1 MAPHP
6 AEVVERLARATSAHD
21 LEGIVACFADG
32 YVNQTP
38 THPQR
43 SFAGRDQVRRNWEQI
58 LTGVPDIT
66 ARVLASTVDGDT
78 GLVGVADER
87 HSTRRSTTP
96 DVRRDHL
103 RGGWRA
109 RAGGQVLPGAARARV
124 RHGGRRG
131 TSGADYPPR
140 TWVDAVILVAGGT
153 GLLGSRVVKTLT
165 DAGEQVRVVTR
176 DPRRASHLPA
186 GVEVVVGDVCRG
198 LLDTAV
204 EGCDR
209 VVSAVH
215 GFGGLGGRARPRWTV
230 TAIES

>member
-78 GLVGVADER
+78 VWSEWQMSG
-87 HSTRRSTTP
+87 TRREGALHQMCGVIIFEVDGELVRAARFYLEPLERESGTVDDAVHQVLTTP
-96 DVRRDHL
+96 
-103 RGGWRA
+103 RA
-109 RAGGQVLPGAARARV
+109 PG
-124 RHGGRRG
+124 
-131 TSGADYPPR
+131 SMP
-140 TWVDAVILVAGGT
+140 
-153 GLLGSRVVKTLT
+153 
-165 DAGEQVRVVTR
+165 
-176 DPRRASHLPA
+176 
-186 GVEVVVGDVCRG
+186 
-198 LLDTAV
+198 
-204 EGCDR
+204 
-209 VVSAVH
+209 
-215 GFGGLGGRARPRWTV
+215 
-230 TAIES
+230 